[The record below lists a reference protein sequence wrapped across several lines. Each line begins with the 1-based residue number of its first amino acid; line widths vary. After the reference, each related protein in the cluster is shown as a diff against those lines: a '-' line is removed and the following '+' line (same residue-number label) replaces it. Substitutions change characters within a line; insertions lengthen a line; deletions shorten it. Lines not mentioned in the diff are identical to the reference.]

1 MPKSV
6 HIVGADGIVLE
17 LDSVTP
23 NTIGKG
29 RMVNVDA
36 EQHYV
41 NTGERFSCFDYD
53 PNVDSVKLWH
63 LKTPGPSLR
72 AHVRW
77 QATASKSGTLEIFKN
92 ATLTDDGD
100 VLCIE
105 NDNQCA
111 GNACSFRAY
120 KDPTVTDY
128 GTRVSVFVI
137 GSDSTAAVGGSGGNV
152 TREKTIVLAPNSSYI
167 ARFTA
172 QSVDTRVAF
181 ELHFFEIGVA

>member
-6 HIVGADGIVLE
+6 HIVSADGVLLE

-23 NTIGKG
+23 NTVGKG
-29 RMVNVDA
+29 RVVSVDA

-53 PNVDSVKLWH
+53 SNVDSIKLWH
-63 LKTPGPSLR
+63 LKTPDSTLR

-92 ATLTDDGD
+92 VILSDDGD
-100 VLCIE
+100 QLCIE
-105 NDNQCA
+105 NDNQCS
-111 GNACSFRAY
+111 GNACHFEAY
-120 KDPTVTDY
+120 KDPTVTDF

-137 GSDSTAAVGGSGGNV
+137 GSDSTAVVGGSGGNV
-152 TREKTIVLAPNSSYI
+152 TRDKTLILAPNSSYL
-167 ARFTA
+167 AKFTA
-172 QSVDTRVAF
+172 QDVDTRVAF